1 MTSKPESSKPA
12 TIAQWLRAAEAQLA
26 THPLWRIPGVDEQ
39 SPRREAQWLLA
50 AVVGQ
55 SLAWLLTWPEREL
68 SQEQQQRADAWLA
81 RRLLG
86 EPLALLRGEQEF
98 WSLNLQVTPDTLV
111 PRADTERLV
120 EVALSCL
127 SATDASSRIL
137 DLGTGSGAVALA
149 LARALPLA
157 QLTAVDRS
165 RPALA
170 VAQGN
175 GERLGLP
182 VRWLHSDWF
191 SALADE
197 QFQVIVS
204 NPPYL
209 ADDDPYLAHVSHEPL
224 SALVAAEQGMA
235 DLLHLVREAPCH
247 LLDTGWLL
255 LEHGATQAEAVRAAL
270 FQCGFAQVQTWQDL
284 SGLDRVSGGQWL
296 GASGVTHAQ

>member
-1 MTSKPESSKPA
+1 MISKSLSDKPV
-12 TIAQWLRAAEAQLA
+12 TMAQWLQAAEAQLVA
-26 THPLWRIPGVDEQ
+26 QPLWRIPGVDAQ

-50 AVVGQ
+50 AVVEQ

-68 SQEQQQRADAWLA
+68 SHEQQQRADAWLA

-98 WSLNLQVTPDTLV
+98 WSLNLHVTPDTLV

-120 EVALSCL
+120 EVALSCQP
-127 SATDASSRIL
+127 STDAAAHIL

-149 LARALPLA
+149 LARALPMA

-165 RPALA
+165 LPALA

-191 SALADE
+191 SALAGE

-209 ADDDPYLAHVSHEPL
+209 ADDDPHLAHVSHEPL

-235 DLLHLVREAPCH
+235 DLLHLVREAPRY

-284 SGLDRVSGGQWL
+284 SGLDRVSGGQWP

>member
-1 MTSKPESSKPA
+1 MTSKPV
-12 TIAQWLRAAEAQLA
+12 TLAQWLRAAEAELA
-26 THPLWRIPGVDEQ
+26 TQSLWRIPGVDEQ

-68 SQEQQQRADAWLA
+68 SHEQQQRADAWLA

-98 WSLNLQVTPDTLV
+98 WSLSLHVTPDTLV
-111 PRADTERLV
+111 PRADTELLV

-127 SATDASSRIL
+127 PSTGAAVHLL

-157 QLTAVDRS
+157 QITAVDRS
-165 RPALA
+165 LLALA

-191 SALADE
+191 SALAGE
-197 QFQVIVS
+197 KFQIIVS

-209 ADDDPYLAHVSHEPL
+209 ADDDPHLSHVRHEPL
-224 SALVAAEQGMA
+224 SALVAGEQGMA
-235 DLLHLVREAPCH
+235 DLLHLVREAPRY

-284 SGLDRVSGGQWL
+284 SGLDRVSGGRWPR
-296 GASGVTHAQ
+296 ASGVIHAQ

>member
-1 MTSKPESSKPA
+1 M
-12 TIAQWLRAAEAQLA
+12 
-26 THPLWRIPGVDEQ
+26 
-39 SPRREAQWLLA
+39 
-50 AVVGQ
+50 
-55 SLAWLLTWPEREL
+55 
-68 SQEQQQRADAWLA
+68 
-81 RRLLG
+81 
-86 EPLALLRGEQEF
+86 
-98 WSLNLQVTPDTLV
+98 
-111 PRADTERLV
+111 
-120 EVALSCL
+120 
-127 SATDASSRIL
+127 
-137 DLGTGSGAVALA
+137 
-149 LARALPLA
+149 ARALPLA

-191 SALADE
+191 SALAGE

-209 ADDDPYLAHVSHEPL
+209 ADDDPHLAHVSHEPL

-235 DLLHLVREAPCH
+235 DLLHLVREAPRH

>member
-1 MTSKPESSKPA
+1 MTSKPVMMS
-12 TIAQWLRAAEAQLA
+12 QWLHAAEAQLA
-26 THPLWRIPGVDEQ
+26 AQPLWRIPGVDEQ

-50 AVVGQ
+50 AVVEQ
-55 SLAWLLTWPEREL
+55 NLAWLLTWPEREL
-68 SQEQQQRADAWLA
+68 SHEHHHQADAWLA

-98 WSLNLQVTPDTLV
+98 WSLNLRVTPDTLV

-127 SATDASSRIL
+127 TATDAVSVL

-157 QLTAVDRS
+157 QVTAVDRS
-165 RPALA
+165 QPALA
-170 VAQGN
+170 VAQDN

-191 SALADE
+191 SALAGE
-197 QFQVIVS
+197 QFLIIVS

-209 ADDDPYLAHVSHEPL
+209 ADDDPHLSHVRHEPL
-224 SALVAAEQGMA
+224 SALVAGEQGMA
-235 DLLHLVREAPCH
+235 DLLHLVREAPRY

-255 LEHGATQAEAVRAAL
+255 LEHGATQAAAVRAAL
-270 FQCGFAQVQTWQDL
+270 FQCGFVQVQTWQDL
-284 SGLDRVSGGQWL
+284 SGLDRVSGGQWP
-296 GASGVTHAQ
+296 GADYAQ